1 MGGAICRLSDDETAF
16 TGRDAEFTININCA
30 ATDTELYESDRAWV
44 RKWYEALA
52 PHSTGGVYIN
62 FVGDEGGQQ
71 VRAAYGEN
79 KLRTLAKLKA
89 KFDPDNVF
97 RVNQNIVPA

>member
-1 MGGAICRLSDDETAF
+1 MTRPRSPAVTQSSRSTSTARRPIGNS
-16 TGRDAEFTININCA
+16 TK
-30 ATDTELYESDRAWV
+30 SDRAWV